1 MEENEGKDLAQDM
14 KNEVIETEKYYE
26 NVKLELSKIALDN
39 VTIQEKHIKYSEDNV
54 QRDVVE
60 YGIFINFNDE
70 SIKIATIDE
79 TGKLI
84 PNNEILAD
92 EKYTEEDKRKLGDM
106 LNLLGLEQDKVE
118 LSKIKEQL
126 KDIEAKTKE
135 EFEQE
140 RKDKQKEDSIK
151 DDDKKQD
158 DEEKDDEQEEID
170 DAEKQEIA
178 KTFNVDPK
186 DVVHLDTS
194 SEKITADENFSELVK
209 WAEGRSNVCV
219 VANKLGSIE
228 KVVEKTDNGYEEVE
242 HNMQQ
247 IHGDYPNID
256 IHLVGDDKINKI
268 VPLKIYQIDSKTAFA
283 TIRNEWGELE
293 TIYCRKQEG
302 EEKYWGSKVPEFSGK
317 NVRQME
323 YDQRELMSSK
333 YHSSMDLVDKA
344 EEFEKAKELDNRGVP
359 SGEEGI
365 QVDEIHGNS
374 TQNYEKRKE
383 YIKEDLY
390 KRKGIAEKMKG
401 AMPGYANYMDKK
413 IDEQADKILKL
424 MEENKDMEYEQA
436 VEQTD
441 KEGQREE
448 ENEVEEEKVPWENR
462 KR

>member
-1 MEENEGKDLAQDM
+1 MGENEGKDLAQDM

-39 VTIQEKHIKYSEDNV
+39 VTIQEKHIQYSEDNV

-60 YGIFINFNDE
+60 YGIFIDFNDE
-70 SIKIATIDE
+70 NIKIATIDE

-151 DDDKKQD
+151 DDDKKND
-158 DEEKDDEQEEID
+158 DEEKNDEQEETTNNEKD
-170 DAEKQEIA
+170 DDEKQEIA
-178 KTFNVDPK
+178 KTFNVNPK

-194 SEKITADENFSELVK
+194 SEKITEDENFSELVK
-209 WAEGRSNVCV
+209 WAEGRSNVYV

-302 EEKYWGSKVPEFSGK
+302 EEKYWGSKVPESSGK

-344 EEFEKAKELDNRGVP
+344 KEFEKAKEFDNRGVP
-359 SGEEGI
+359 SGEEGV
-365 QVDEIHGNS
+365 QVDEIYGNS

-390 KRKGIAEKMKG
+390 KRKGLAEKMKG

-413 IDEQADKILKL
+413 IDEQADK
-424 MEENKDMEYEQA
+424 
-436 VEQTD
+436 
-441 KEGQREE
+441 EGQREE
-448 ENEVEEEKVPWENR
+448 GGITPGEKRPR
-462 KR
+462 I